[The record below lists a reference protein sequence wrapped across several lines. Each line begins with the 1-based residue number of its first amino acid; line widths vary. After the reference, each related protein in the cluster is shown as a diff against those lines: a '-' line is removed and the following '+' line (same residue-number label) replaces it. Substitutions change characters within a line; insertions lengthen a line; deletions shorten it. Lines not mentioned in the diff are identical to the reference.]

1 MRLEWIDMPHPVTP
15 PWRQQILTIAR
26 AMNCHGTLVMSPERV
41 RTWKSTQLPRN
52 ETCEKW
58 PAMMTYPDKTHHVT
72 LSTSWWMIMN
82 ARSAL
87 ISHCRNPSCLQQI
100 VAEGIAVLRTIGTA
114 ATSFGRLGSKKTEY
128 EVWHAKISRSLHR
141 TQSNHLERLCQMC
154 GKRSLVT
161 EKKLCTSYQSQL
173 LTLACQNWE

>member
-1 MRLEWIDMPHPVTP
+1 LNGLTCHTRQPHLDDNKSWRLLGPWTAMA
-15 PWRQQILTIAR
+15 PWR
-26 AMNCHGTLVMSPERV
+26 CHPRESALGNQRSSPGTQPV
-41 RTWKSTQLPRN
+41 K
-52 ETCEKW
+52 KW

-72 LSTSWWMIMN
+72 VSTSWWMIMN

-114 ATSFGRLGSKKTEY
+114 ATSFGRLGSKTTEY

-141 TQSNHLERLCQMC
+141 TQSNHLGWLCQMC
-154 GKRSLVT
+154 GKRSLVA